1 MKKFTKIIENVESKR
16 QFKVTVQVEFT
27 IEASNEGEASYIADS
42 TISSLKNQSEY
53 TISNIEEISNLDKDK
68 K

>member
-1 MKKFTKIIENVESKR
+1 MKKFTKIIENNESKR

>member
-1 MKKFTKIIENVESKR
+1 MKKFTKVIENVESKR
-16 QFKVTVQVEFT
+16 QFKVTVQVEFM

-53 TISNIEEISNLDKDK
+53 TISNIEEISSLDKDK